1 MKPKVTVLTCV
12 YNGLPYL
19 KDSIES
25 ILTQTYSNF
34 EYLIID
40 DASSDENVVKLIES
54 YNDSRINFVKNEENL
69 GVSNTFN
76 KALRLIKTPYVVRAD
91 QDDVNLPDRIE
102 KQISYLEK
110 NTEIDVVCS
119 WEYVIDSDS
128 VIVGNWKRKLENYGS
143 FIGHVLTGICPIW
156 HPSITFRTQIMID
169 AGGFNPEYTR
179 AEDFEVTMR
188 IALKRYNAYILP
200 EFHLLQRQHENSQ
213 SSEFNK
219 AQVDTARRIHREVI
233 SSFSTHP
240 NVVMLGDFLRLE
252 MEANNHKLT
261 KKNFIQ
267 IVEAMHD
274 FISNVSN
281 KQKLAKDELK
291 SFKKVVYRRVG
302 FGIKYASV
310 LVRLPSFL
318 FYTAYYL
325 LSPLQISN
333 IRLVLSNIYRRL
345 VKISYIFK

>member
-1 MKPKVTVLTCV
+1 
-12 YNGLPYL
+12 
-19 KDSIES
+19 
-25 ILTQTYSNF
+25 
-34 EYLIID
+34 
-40 DASSDENVVKLIES
+40 
-54 YNDSRINFVKNEENL
+54 
-69 GVSNTFN
+69 
-76 KALRLIKTPYVVRAD
+76 
-91 QDDVNLPDRIE
+91 
-102 KQISYLEK
+102 
-110 NTEIDVVCS
+110 
-119 WEYVIDSDS
+119 
-128 VIVGNWKRKLENYGS
+128 
-143 FIGHVLTGICPIW
+143 
-156 HPSITFRTQIMID
+156 
-169 AGGFNPEYTR
+169 
-179 AEDFEVTMR
+179 
-188 IALKRYNAYILP
+188 
-200 EFHLLQRQHENSQ
+200 
-213 SSEFNK
+213 
-219 AQVDTARRIHREVI
+219 
-233 SSFSTHP
+233 
-240 NVVMLGDFLRLE
+240 MLGDFLRLE

-267 IVEAMHD
+267 IDEAMHD